1 MPASTVSGSRAR
13 QVMPGAGAVTPAP
26 VIIEL
31 TVGDFEYYLR
41 RLLSTYTDALMR

>member
-31 TVGDFEYYLR
+31 TVGD
-41 RLLSTYTDALMR
+41 LSIIYGGSYRPTLMP